1 MKKTSKIIISFAVAI
16 AVVATILIVAV
27 FKKDDGKAA
36 QPSVL
41 YTLQPTVN
49 TVPMDTNAWVD
60 PNAVWSDLVSDT
72 DAALTATTIFNGG
85 VTVPGTGTSN
95 ITQFIYVDQNGNV
108 IDPNNIGTVV
118 VTQNVNPNGGG
129 EVMDDA
135 TMPQE
140 NTQANDDVTF
150 SEYEINSQGIIT
162 KYNGTSSFAMIPEKV
177 NGVAVTGI
185 GDSCFANSSIKTVY
199 IPSCVTYIGAKAFEN
214 CTYLSNVSF
223 VSSTA
228 KVTIG
233 GFAFQNCPSL
243 STIHLPAVKVGDS
256 AFGNCTSLSSITFA
270 DGSEAIGRYCFTN
283 CKALSSVT
291 IPESVKL
298 GNMGQDIFFGC
309 DRGKVTVITPFGSDA
324 ETYAENAGVMTR
336 TP

>member
-150 SEYEINSQGIIT
+150 SEYEISPNGIIT
-162 KYNGTSSFAMIPEKV
+162 KYNGTSSLAMIPKKI
-177 NGVAVTGI
+177 NGISVTGI
-185 GDSCFANSSIKTVY
+185 GDSCFKGSTIKTVY
-199 IPSCVTYIGAKAFEN
+199 IPDCVTYIGAHAFEN
-214 CTYLSNVSF
+214 CAYLSHVTF
-223 VSSTA
+223 DSSTA

-233 GFAFQNCPSL
+233 SAAFQNCPSL
-243 STIHLPAVKVGDS
+243 STIHLPVVKLGDTV
-256 AFGNCTSLSSITFA
+256 FGNCTSLASVTLA
-270 DGSEAIGRYCFTN
+270 EGSEAIGRYCFSN

-291 IPESVKL
+291 IPESVKQE
-298 GNMGQDIFFGC
+298 NMGQDIFFGC
-309 DRGKVTVITPFGSDA
+309 DRGKVTVITPLGSDA

-336 TP
+336 EP

>member
-162 KYNGTSSFAMIPEKV
+162 KYNGTSALIVIPAKV
-177 NGVAVTGI
+177 NGITVTGL
-185 GDSCFANSSIKTVY
+185 GDSCFANSGVKNVH
-199 IPSCVTYIGAKAFEN
+199 IPSCVTSIGNGAFQG
-214 CTYLSNVSF
+214 CTYLNNVSF
-223 VSSTA
+223 DDST
-228 KVTIG
+228 VPITIG
-233 GFAFQNCPSL
+233 DLAFQDCISL
-243 STIHLPAVKVGDS
+243 SNVYLPVVKKIGNS
-256 AFGNCTSLSSITFA
+256 AFGRCTSLKTVVFKE
-270 DGSEAIGRYCFTN
+270 GSEAIGDYCFTD
-283 CKALSSVT
+283 CKALTTVKIPDSVT
-291 IPESVKL
+291 NIGARVFNNC
-298 GNMGQDIFFGC
+298 NMGTL
-309 DRGKVTVITPFGSDA
+309 TVCTPVGSSA
-324 ETYAENAGVMTR
+324 ETYAENAGAMIGKY
-336 TP
+336 